1 MIEMPSLA
9 NRRVAEWGLLY
20 AFLSLFA
27 LTTLALPA
35 SAKVLISVDK
45 STQQMS
51 VSVDGVPRYR
61 YAVSTGRAGYGTPNG
76 TYRPQHLAASWFSK
90 LYYNSPMPHSIFFH
104 GGYAIHGS
112 YEINRLGGPASHGC
126 IRLHP
131 ANATA
136 LFELV
141 KSEGMAATTI
151 VVSGSNPVLCALVT
165 ITLLHGGAATSCAFF
180 QVHTLEQ
187 PTSNLIFMLGVLVF
201 AFGELLN
208 GYHHWLLARLRAPGV
223 RTYGVP
229 RGGLFGWVASPH
241 YLGEILS
248 FVGFAMMSDLLP
260 VWGNAL
266 VVSAYLASRA
276 NTTLKW
282 YQREM
287 PLRIPLGWR
296 RLVPLAY

>member
-1 MIEMPSLA
+1 MIEMPPLA
-9 NRRVAEWGLLY
+9 NGRVAEWGLLY

-51 VSVDGVPRYR
+51 VSADGVPRYCF
-61 YAVSTGRAGYGTPNG
+61 AVSTGRAGYGTPNG
-76 TYRPQHLAASWFSK
+76 TYHPQRLAASWFSK
-90 LYYNSPMPHSIFFH
+90 LYYNSPMPHSIFLH

-151 VVSGSNPVLCALVT
+151 VVSGSNPVLASSPAPSPRRF
-165 ITLLHGGAATSCAFF
+165 GGWERPSYDDRYRADYGQPSNYRYWRPEPRLFPFF
-180 QVHTLEQ
+180 N
-187 PTSNLIFMLGVLVF
+187 S
-201 AFGELLN
+201 
-208 GYHHWLLARLRAPGV
+208 Y
-223 RTYGVP
+223 
-229 RGGLFGWVASPH
+229 
-241 YLGEILS
+241 
-248 FVGFAMMSDLLP
+248 
-260 VWGNAL
+260 
-266 VVSAYLASRA
+266 
-276 NTTLKW
+276 
-282 YQREM
+282 
-287 PLRIPLGWR
+287 
-296 RLVPLAY
+296 